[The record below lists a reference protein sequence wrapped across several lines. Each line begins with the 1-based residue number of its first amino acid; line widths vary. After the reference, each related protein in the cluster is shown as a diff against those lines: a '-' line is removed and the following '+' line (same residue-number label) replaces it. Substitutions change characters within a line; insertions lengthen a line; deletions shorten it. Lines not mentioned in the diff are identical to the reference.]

1 MIVEDLT
8 LIKSV
13 GKGSFG
19 EVFLAS
25 KKGVQENFAVK
36 KVSKSMVESPKV
48 RKYFNNEI
56 LILKQVN
63 HPNIIKL
70 HDTKQTLNNYYLV
83 FDLCNGG
90 GLSDCLEK
98 YMKKYKKPFT
108 EEIVQHLMRQI
119 VSGLQYLHNNKILHR
134 DIKLDNILVHFDDEN
149 DKTNLNLL
157 KAKVKIIDFGFARY
171 LEEGLAQSILG
182 SPINMDPHIL
192 AKMRKI
198 DNTQSFGYDQKADIW
213 SLGTICYEMLVGS
226 PPFDATT
233 YEELRDKIN
242 KGQYKIPSDL
252 QLSQE
257 AISFIN
263 GMLQYDYK
271 ARLDINQLACH
282 VFIQYDVK
290 NFSSFDLGKSIQLNA
305 QPLGMNESTIFS
317 KWGEVFKNG
326 GVLPKDKLK
335 INLNSKYGDK
345 VNLIGDPD
353 QEG

>member
-1 MIVEDLT
+1 
-8 LIKSV
+8 
-13 GKGSFG
+13 
-19 EVFLAS
+19 
-25 KKGVQENFAVK
+25 
-36 KVSKSMVESPKV
+36 
-48 RKYFNNEI
+48 
-56 LILKQVN
+56 
-63 HPNIIKL
+63 
-70 HDTKQTLNNYYLV
+70 
-83 FDLCNGG
+83 
-90 GLSDCLEK
+90 
-98 YMKKYKKPFT
+98 
-108 EEIVQHLMRQI
+108 
-119 VSGLQYLHNNKILHR
+119 
-134 DIKLDNILVHFDDEN
+134 
-149 DKTNLNLL
+149 
-157 KAKVKIIDFGFARY
+157 
-171 LEEGLAQSILG
+171 
-182 SPINMDPHIL
+182 
-192 AKMRKI
+192 MRKI
-198 DNTQSFGYDQKADIW
+198 DHTQSFGYDQKADIW

-353 QEG
+353 QEGLVDRNKQENDNNNDADYSMNTDISRKNTNQTSKFKSNINVSEMKSFILDSFNVVNKDFFYMEPMLIPIVPNTDQKALLLDI